1 MTPYTITVCMSTNNG
16 CVFGGDAGCVG
27 EAIPEGAAQA
37 ALLQPT
43 YEQGILLMAPGRGER
58 RGKAAEEVFEGAA
71 LQLTLMG
78 KEMFDD
84 ILLPIGPALYSVE
97 KAISR

>member
-1 MTPYTITVCMSTNNG
+1 
-16 CVFGGDAGCVG
+16 
-27 EAIPEGAAQA
+27 
-37 ALLQPT
+37 
-43 YEQGILLMAPGRGER
+43 MAPGRGER